1 MGTRKGFPGWVPYED
16 SAPPL
21 LSRSRFQE
29 GKVIGH
35 AEGPR
40 PGEPQRRLRCGGSFH
55 QKWDPFR
62 KGTPLI

>member
-40 PGEPQRRLRCGGSFH
+40 PGEPPVSYGAVDRSI
-55 QKWDPFR
+55 KD
-62 KGTPLI
+62 GTRFGKIPR